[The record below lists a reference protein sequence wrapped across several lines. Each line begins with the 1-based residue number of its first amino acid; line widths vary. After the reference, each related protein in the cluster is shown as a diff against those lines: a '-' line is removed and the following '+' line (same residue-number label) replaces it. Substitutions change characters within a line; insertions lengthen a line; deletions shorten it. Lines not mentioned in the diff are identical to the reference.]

1 MTHWEFQTTCIKHC
15 ISPSIVWDNENFR
28 ELVDND
34 NLTTETLNELLNNQ
48 FRSTIITR
56 TMQEIKKQEGIIRK
70 AENLIDK
77 LENQLHELKN
87 QS

>member
-1 MTHWEFQTTCIKHC
+1 MNMQLTQAEA
-15 ISPSIVWDNENFR
+15 DFR
-28 ELVDND
+28 EY
-34 NLTTETLNELLNNQ
+34 NQ